1 MRIAIV
7 NDLPMAAESLRRLV
21 LGMPGHSVAWIAA
34 DGAEALQKC
43 AQNTPDLILM
53 DLVMPVMD
61 GVEATRRIMVRN
73 PCAILVVTATVEGSS
88 AQVLEALGAGAL
100 DAVQTPTLTQGE
112 LLEKPNALTI
122 KIEKLRY
129 LVSEGERPKCT
140 SPYAPHHSRDWSGNQ
155 SLVVIG
161 SSAGGPSALAAVL
174 RPLPR
179 NFPAAVV
186 VVQHIDA
193 EFAPSMASWLSEHTA
208 MAVRI
213 ARERDN
219 PEPGTVLIAG
229 TNDHLVFLDSHTLGY
244 SEEPRDSYY
253 RPSVDVFF
261 ESVVRH
267 WKGNTIGVLLTG
279 MGRDGAKA
287 LKALRDSGALTIS
300 QDAKSCVV
308 YGMPKAAAE
317 LGAAMEILP
326 LNEISSRLVTCL
338 GRDSQSSARNQILGA
353 R

>member
-7 NDLPMAAESLRRLV
+7 NDSPMAVESLRRLV
-21 LGMPGHSVAWIAA
+21 LGMSGHSIAWIAV
-34 DGAEALQKC
+34 DGAEALKKC
-43 AQNTPDLILM
+43 AQDTPDLILM

-73 PCAILVVTATVEGSS
+73 PCAILIVTATVEGNS

-100 DAVQTPTLTQGE
+100 DAVQTPALTESEQ
-112 LLEKPNALTI
+112 LEKPNALTI
-122 KIEKLRY
+122 KIER
-129 LVSEGERPKCT
+129 VRNQVFGGEKRKPT
-140 SPYAPHHSRDWSGNQ
+140 SQYASYRGRNSSRNQ
-155 SLVVIG
+155 SLVVVG

-174 RPLPR
+174 RPLPHD
-179 NFPAAVV
+179 FPAAVV

-193 EFAPSMASWLSEHTA
+193 EFAPSMASWLSEQTA
-208 MAVRI
+208 MTVRI
-213 ARERDN
+213 ARERDK
-219 PEPGTVLIAG
+219 PGPGIVLIAG
-229 TNDHLVFLDSHTLGY
+229 TNDHLVFLDSNTIGY
-244 SEEPRDSYY
+244 SKEPRDSCY

-300 QDAKSCVV
+300 QDATSCVV

-326 LNEISSRLVTCL
+326 LDEISSRLLSCV
-338 GRDSQSSARNQILGA
+338 RSDSQRSIA
-353 R
+353 